1 MMTVY
6 FVVMTMCSGMEG
18 CVDERKPTAY
28 ASRDECM
35 ETISAMPAQK
45 GIKYKCRKAPRSELV
60 ELRRADGHEA
70 VVTNDTKR

>member
-1 MMTVY
+1 
-6 FVVMTMCSGMEG
+6 
-18 CVDERKPTAY
+18 
-28 ASRDECM
+28 M

-45 GIKYKCRKAPRSELV
+45 GIKYKCRKAPRAELV